1 MFSVEY
7 MSKRFEQAKAYTEKY
22 RGKLSPCRY
31 CGNTDIRIA
40 SDRES
45 VVVGTDRKA
54 GTAKVKYQNVWS
66 VVCSTPYCDCSKSF
80 TSVRKAI
87 EHWNE
92 KQNKGV
98 IK

>member
-1 MFSVEY
+1 

-22 RGKLSPCRY
+22 KDKLSPCRF

-45 VVVGTDRKA
+45 VIVGSDRKA
-54 GTAKVKYQNVWS
+54 YGAVRVRYRNVWV
-66 VVCSTPYCDCSKSF
+66 VVCSTDRCDCTRNF

-87 EHWNE
+87 DHWNE
-92 KQNKGV
+92 QQKQDQNR
-98 IK
+98 

>member
-1 MFSVEY
+1 

-22 RGKLSPCRY
+22 RDKLSPCRY

-45 VVVGTDRKA
+45 VVVGVDRKA
-54 GTAKVKYQNVWS
+54 GTARVRYRNVWC
-66 VVCSTPYCDCSKSF
+66 VVCSTDHCDCSKEF
-80 TSVRKAI
+80 TSVRKAV

-92 KQNKGV
+92 KQNKGM